1 MQRNTPNADRMP
13 KGDLAVAMTR
23 PHLELVETLRGE
35 KDKGRTHRRLDF
47 LSEEAPRARSG
58 TVKPS
63 AGQQANPPEDGA
75 LTFETESPRFTQELY
90 ASPSLAM
97 GDLLLRS
104 YTSLGL
110 DPVCARVVIGVL
122 LSGLPQLR

>member
-1 MQRNTPNADRMP
+1 EDYRLHMEVGPRSHRRNQGHHTLPLNAKRRNKTHP
-13 KGDLAVAMTR
+13 SAR
-23 PHLELVETLRGE
+23 RILEKLGGE

-58 TVKPS
+58 TMKPS

-75 LTFETESPRFTQELY
+75 LIFETESPRITQRLY

-97 GDLLLRS
+97 GDSLL
-104 YTSLGL
+104 
-110 DPVCARVVIGVL
+110 
-122 LSGLPQLR
+122 